1 MKRLLLTFTA
11 IVLVSSSLYAQ
22 KDTVAVQ
29 GYLETGGT
37 YGTLND
43 AIQAARDAGT
53 INNTVFRLTPY
64 DFYVL
69 SATIDIDH
77 GESLDIWA
85 PKPADDQDSAPPQIM
100 WTEEDLGEGAKSYLI
115 QSYGDIRMQN
125 VWLRYA
131 DILGNKVSSSV
142 TFENQDP
149 DEDPEIGFFD
159 GVLFD
164 YAGIG
169 AEGAGSVTI
178 KADHFEGT
186 FQNCYFRNNS
196 DNHFQYYGRAISFPY
211 QSTGW
216 HYDYLLFENC
226 TFSNISRIVMQEG
239 NEFGSNI
246 HLNHV
251 TLLNSIEWVVQAEQG
266 NYENIS
272 ITNSMFVNPDMFG
285 YRAADVCDV
294 QGGQDYDDFENGL
307 CDPPGGGLMQDLAP
321 VDSLPIEVD
330 YTDYDR
336 QIWVSNNNYV
346 HQDFVLDW
354 YENCGW
360 CKEQIQQ
367 RNRIGLHHPPPAFG
381 KNSIAFMDS
390 TDENGNKVF
399 LTMNIDSTTMYSVD
413 PEFVVPATNQDTMLM
428 FVENKWNDNAD
439 IDWSYLPSAGFNQVW
454 PLPENLAYNNA
465 ELQTAGMG
473 GFPLG
478 DLNWYP
484 DQLESWAAQRDDE
497 WAQIMDWMENGVVA
511 TGVETDNEV
520 PSGYTLQQNYPNP
533 FNPTTQIAYSVPEAG
548 VVSLKVYDTLG
559 NVVATLANGTRQAG
573 NYSVTFD
580 ASGLSSG
587 IYYYRLEG
595 EAGVNLARTLVLIK

>member
-1 MKRLLLTFTA
+1 
-11 IVLVSSSLYAQ
+11 
-22 KDTVAVQ
+22 
-29 GYLETGGT
+29 
-37 YGTLND
+37 
-43 AIQAARDAGT
+43 
-53 INNTVFRLTPY
+53 
-64 DFYVL
+64 
-69 SATIDIDH
+69 
-77 GESLDIWA
+77 
-85 PKPADDQDSAPPQIM
+85 
-100 WTEEDLGEGAKSYLI
+100 
-115 QSYGDIRMQN
+115 
-125 VWLRYA
+125 
-131 DILGNKVSSSV
+131 
-142 TFENQDP
+142 
-149 DEDPEIGFFD
+149 
-159 GVLFD
+159 
-164 YAGIG
+164 
-169 AEGAGSVTI
+169 
-178 KADHFEGT
+178 
-186 FQNCYFRNNS
+186 
-196 DNHFQYYGRAISFPY
+196 
-211 QSTGW
+211 
-216 HYDYLLFENC
+216 
-226 TFSNISRIVMQEG
+226 
-239 NEFGSNI
+239 
-246 HLNHV
+246 
-251 TLLNSIEWVVQAEQG
+251 
-266 NYENIS
+266 
-272 ITNSMFVNPDMFG
+272 MFVNPDMFG